1 MFQQIAPSAYNP
13 IPLAPCPHPRAPRP
27 YTPYL
32 AQPADTALAF
42 SAPLPWGGQL
52 NAAMTPPVAKQFVDG
67 LIVVGLAGVLVWGA
81 VEYAKSR
88 A

>member
-1 MFQQIAPSAYNP
+1 MVQLTPSGYRLS
-13 IPLAPCPHPRAPRP
+13 PLAPHSHGVH
-27 YTPYL
+27 L
-32 AQPADTALAF
+32 AQPANPALAF
-42 SAPLPWGGQL
+42 HAPLPWGGHVQASM
-52 NAAMTPPVAKQFVDG
+52 AAPVAKQFVDG

>member
-1 MFQQIAPSAYNP
+1 MLQQITPSAHSRG
-13 IPLAPCPHPRAPRP
+13 PLAPYPHAARP

-32 AQPADTALAF
+32 AQPANPALAF
-42 SAPLPWGGQL
+42 RAPLPWGGQVE
-52 NAAMTPPVAKQFVDG
+52 ASMTPPVAKQFLDG